1 MDSKYVFDMK
11 HCWRIRC
18 GQCRG
23 RKGDSWFLVRA
34 GGRMMMPFT
43 EMEKSG
49 GGTYFREN
57 SFRSVKVFRWTSK
70 WRCQQAVG

>member
-1 MDSKYVFDMK
+1 MASVEEGKVTP
-11 HCWRIRC
+11 R
-18 GQCRG
+18 
-23 RKGDSWFLVRA
+23 FLVRA

-57 SFRSVKVFRWTSK
+57 SFRSVKVKFS
-70 WRCQQAVG
+70 VGHQSGDVNRQLDTPGSGSGEWL